1 MSEYQLS
8 FEQYQILYDVAN
20 ADKITLMDIVNRRGV
35 TKPAI
40 ARQIKILRSY
50 GFLRQEIDESD
61 RRRHF
66 LYLTPTV
73 RKSKRSSLRAPRNNS
88 HPGYTYWVMIRRNNC
103 LPYSMKL
110 VIRLSS
116 QHRAMLSE
124 LDPTGTKKSLSRH
137 TRLVCLLRLFWFDV
151 CGA

>member
-1 MSEYQLS
+1 MTNEQLLMAFIDTYFTTLKNINDLISKPMSEYQLS

-66 LYLTPTV
+66 LYLTPTGKEV
-73 RKSKRSSLRAPRNNS
+73 EKKLTKSAAQQFSS
-88 HPGYTYWVMIRRNNC
+88 WVHVLGNDKAEQLLALLNEVGDKII
-103 LPYSMKL
+103 K
-110 VIRLSS
+110 
-116 QHRAMLSE
+116 
-124 LDPTGTKKSLSRH
+124 PTPSNVK
-137 TRLVCLLRLFWFDV
+137 
-151 CGA
+151 

>member
-1 MSEYQLS
+1 MTNEQLLMAFIDTYFTTLKNINDLISKPMSEYQLS

-66 LYLTPTV
+66 LYLTPTGKEV
-73 RKSKRSSLRAPRNNS
+73 EKKLTKSAAQQFSS
-88 HPGYTYWVMIRRNNC
+88 WVHVLGNDKAEQLLALLNEVGDKII
-103 LPYSMKL
+103 K
-110 VIRLSS
+110 
-116 QHRAMLSE
+116 
-124 LDPTGTKKSLSRH
+124 PTPSN
-137 TRLVCLLRLFWFDV
+137 VE
-151 CGA
+151 

>member
-1 MSEYQLS
+1 MTNEQLLMAFIDTYFTTLKNINDLISKPMSEYQLS

-66 LYLTPTV
+66 LYLTPTGKEIEKKLT
-73 RKSKRSSLRAPRNNS
+73 KSAAQQFSS
-88 HPGYTYWVMIRRNNC
+88 WVHVLGNDKAEQLLALLNEVGDKII
-103 LPYSMKL
+103 K
-110 VIRLSS
+110 
-116 QHRAMLSE
+116 
-124 LDPTGTKKSLSRH
+124 PTPSN
-137 TRLVCLLRLFWFDV
+137 VE
-151 CGA
+151 

>member
-1 MSEYQLS
+1 MTNEQLLMAFIDTYFTTLKNINDLISKPMSEYQLS

-66 LYLTPTV
+66 LYLTPTGKEV
-73 RKSKRSSLRAPRNNS
+73 EKKLTKSAAQQFSS
-88 HPGYTYWVMIRRNNC
+88 WVHVLGNDKAEQLLALLNEVGDKII
-103 LPYSMKL
+103 K
-110 VIRLSS
+110 
-116 QHRAMLSE
+116 
-124 LDPTGTKKSLSRH
+124 PTPSNVKS
-137 TRLVCLLRLFWFDV
+137 V
-151 CGA
+151 